1 MDPLVLGGVAFF
13 VAMALIA
20 LRLPIG
26 YALGGVSIVASFILY
41 GYPPTGGGFDAAR
54 ALRPTLSLIANNSF
68 SFVHS
73 FELSLVPLYI
83 LLGGLAHRTGI
94 TTDIY
99 RAMRV
104 WLGKTPGGLAMASIL
119 GCGGFSAITG
129 SSVACAAT
137 MGRIAVP
144 EMLRFGYAPRLA
156 TASVAAGGTLGSL
169 IPPSVPFAI
178 YGIFTEQSISK
189 LFLAGVGPGILSML
203 GYLAVVWLWVRRRPA
218 DAPSAGLS
226 FERRD
231 YLLAMVR
238 AWPAALLF
246 LIIVVGIYGGIFTAT
261 EAAAV
266 SVAVVLALGIVG
278 RRLSWRGFLD
288 AVTEASIQTAAIFF
302 VAVGAKTFATF
313 IALTGAASE
322 VVAWIGTLGLSQ
334 WMVLL
339 VITGLYLTLGMFLD
353 SLGILLLTLP
363 VVVPLVEGMG
373 INLIWFGVIVIK
385 LLEIGLITPPVGFNC
400 FVIHSVVESRVE
412 LHDIFIGIGRFLA
425 MDIVVMALI
434 LAFPMI
440 SIWLPSMAG

>member
-1 MDPLVLGGVAFF
+1 MDPLLLGGLAFAI
-13 VAMALIA
+13 AMALIA

-26 YALGGVSIVASFILY
+26 YALGGISVVATFIMY
-41 GYPPTGGGFDAAR
+41 ASPATGGFDMER
-54 ALRPTLSLIANNSF
+54 AIRPTLSLIANNSF
-68 SFVHS
+68 SFIHS
-73 FELSLVPLYI
+73 YELSLVPLYI
-83 LLGGLAHRTGI
+83 LLGALAYRTGI

-99 RAMRV
+99 QAMRV
-104 WLGKTPGGLAMASIL
+104 WLAKAPGGLAMASIL

-144 EMLRFGYAPRLA
+144 EMLRYGYSPRLS

-189 LFLAGVGPGILSML
+189 LFLAGVGPGVLSMV
-203 GYLAVVWLWVRRRPA
+203 GYLLVVWLWVRKRPQ
-218 DAPSAGLS
+218 DAPSSGLH
-226 FERRD
+226 FARRD

-238 AWPAALLF
+238 AWPAVLLF

-266 SVAVVLALGIVG
+266 SVAVVLALGIVAK
-278 RRLSWRGFLD
+278 RLTWRAFFESL
-288 AVTEASIQTAAIFF
+288 TEATIQTAAIFF

-313 IALTGAASE
+313 IALTGAANE
-322 VVAWIGTLGLSQ
+322 VVLWIGSLGLAE
-334 WMVLL
+334 WTVLL
-339 VITGLYLTLGMFLD
+339 AITGLYLVLGMFLD

-363 VVVPLVEGMG
+363 VMVPLVEGMG

-385 LLEIGLITPPVGFNC
+385 MLEIGLITPPVGFNC
-400 FVIHSVVESRVE
+400 FVIHSVVAGKAE
-412 LHDIFIGIGRFLA
+412 LQDIFIGIWRFLM
-425 MDIVVMALI
+425 MDIVVMGLI
-434 LAFPMI
+434 LAFPLI
-440 SIWLPSMAG
+440 SLWLPTMAG

>member
-1 MDPLVLGGVAFF
+1 MDPLLLGSIAFA

-20 LRLPIG
+20 FRLPIG
-26 YALGGVSIVASFILY
+26 YALGGVSVVATFFMYAS
-41 GYPPTGGGFDAAR
+41 PPTGGFDMQQ

-68 SFVHS
+68 TFIHS
-73 FELSLVPLYI
+73 YDLSLVPLYI
-83 LLGGLAHRTGI
+83 LLGALAHRTRI

-99 RAMRV
+99 EAMRV
-104 WLGKTPGGLAMASIL
+104 WLAKAPGGLAMASIL

-144 EMLRFGYAPRLA
+144 EMLRHGYSGRLS
-156 TASVAAGGTLGSL
+156 TASVASGGTLGSL

-189 LFLAGVGPGILSML
+189 LFLAGVMPGLLSMA
-203 GYLAVVWLWVRRRPA
+203 GYLLVVWIWVRQRPQ
-218 DAPSAGLS
+218 DAPSSGLHFAG
-226 FERRD
+226 RD
-231 YLLAMVR
+231 YLYAMVR

-266 SVAVVLALGIVG
+266 SVAVVLLLGVLG
-278 RRLSWRGFLD
+278 KRLTWRAFFESL
-288 AVTEASIQTAAIFF
+288 TEATIQTSAIFF

-313 IALTGAASE
+313 IALTGVANE
-322 VVAWIGTLGLSQ
+322 VVNWIGAQGMSQ
-334 WMVLL
+334 AAVLL
-339 VITGLYLTLGMFLD
+339 AITGLYLILGMFLD
-353 SLGILLLTLP
+353 SMGILLLTLP
-363 VVVPLVEGMG
+363 VMVPLVEGMH
-373 INLIWFGVIVIK
+373 INLIWFGVIVVK

-400 FVIHSVVESRVE
+400 FVIHSVVAGRVPLQE
-412 LHDIFIGIGRFLA
+412 IFIGIWRFLM
-425 MDIVVMALI
+425 MDLVVMGLI

-440 SIWLPSMAG
+440 SIWLPMMAR